1 MNERIEHLAELLK
14 TKKEL
19 EREIALMREKYEK
32 AMRDQKLLMREL
44 EKLRE
49 ENERLH
55 GKSKKVDI

>member
-1 MNERIEHLAELLK
+1 MNERIKHLAELLK
-14 TKKEL
+14 TKEEL

-55 GKSKKVDI
+55 GKSKKADF